1 MLTHLVPLRSIDAD
15 DEDYRDL
22 MPIAAA
28 IGDARVVG
36 LGEARHGDGHAYKAK
51 VRLTKFLHAVM
62 GFDVLAWES
71 GLFACRDMDAALR
84 AAGPPAPPE
93 CGIYSMWRLAEEV
106 QPLFDLARTSAEN
119 GRRLEM
125 AGFDC
130 RLSDGRSDRLVAALF
145 GFVDAVDPGLV
156 DPAVRARVGDLI
168 ERVDRFEPPY
178 DPTPDERMVARA
190 AVQTLVEALLASRR
204 RFVETHGAHEP
215 AFWHEVL
222 QGLLDLESC
231 RGLDPMVDGR
241 PVPVGRSIA
250 STNVR
255 DASMA
260 RLARWLVDER
270 YAGRKVVLWAAS
282 FHLCAHH
289 AELGFGPD
297 VPGLLTGWPPE
308 VQFDADLQDARYQYP
323 MGEHLRRQLGDAYY
337 TIGCTAHSGMRG
349 TWFETPEPIEPA
361 LPGSVEAILH
371 DAGVDHGFIDLR
383 GLPPGH
389 PLRAPVRARPL
400 GHGQQ
405 VAVWPR
411 HLDALCFVDRG
422 FPATRARQPA

>member
-260 RLARWLVDER
+260 RLARWLVD
-270 YAGRKVVLWAAS
+270 
-282 FHLCAHH
+282 
-289 AELGFGPD
+289 
-297 VPGLLTGWPPE
+297 
-308 VQFDADLQDARYQYP
+308 
-323 MGEHLRRQLGDAYY
+323 AYY